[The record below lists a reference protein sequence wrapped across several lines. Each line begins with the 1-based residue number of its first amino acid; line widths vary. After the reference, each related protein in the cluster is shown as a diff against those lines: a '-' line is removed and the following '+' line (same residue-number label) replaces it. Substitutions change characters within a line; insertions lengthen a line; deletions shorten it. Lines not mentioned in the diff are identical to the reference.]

1 MVKLKLS
8 WRALWDFPPR
18 GRFFETRTFSG
29 IMTGADEEGG
39 AMPTPEELKE
49 EDRKIRQLRLVVNLT
64 MSTISQ
70 TTLSLE
76 EASKMVTA
84 TRELALRLFPGK
96 ELAFD
101 LIYQPRFR
109 RLLAERFRLH

>member
-1 MVKLKLS
+1 LEGQGDSLAGTVLGDASLLCYHGS
-8 WRALWDFPPR
+8 ESPR
-18 GRFFETRTFSG
+18 RSET
-29 IMTGADEEGG
+29 
-39 AMPTPEELKE
+39 MPTPEELKE
-49 EDRKIRQLRLVVNLT
+49 EERKLRQLRLVVSLT

-76 EASKMVTA
+76 EASKMVVA

>member
-1 MVKLKLS
+1 MIHMKGK
-8 WRALWDFPPR
+8 
-18 GRFFETRTFSG
+18 G
-29 IMTGADEEGG
+29 EE

-49 EDRKIRQLRLVVNLT
+49 EDRKLRQLRVVVSLT

-76 EASKMVTA
+76 EAAKMVTA
-84 TRELALRLFPGK
+84 TRALALRLFPGK
-96 ELAFD
+96 ELAFE

>member
-1 MVKLKLS
+1 M
-8 WRALWDFPPR
+8 A
-18 GRFFETRTFSG
+18 T
-29 IMTGADEEGG
+29 A
-39 AMPTPEELKE
+39 EELRE
-49 EDRKIRQLRLVVNLT
+49 EERKLRQLRLAVGLT

-70 TTLSLE
+70 TKLSLG
-76 EASKMVTA
+76 EASQMVAA
-84 TRELALRLFPGK
+84 TRRLALRLFPGK